1 MDLKAFF
8 LEDRINLGV
17 AVLGLLFI
25 GGGVVALSEEQALVT
40 MVLMLIGFGL
50 LSILEYRRVS
60 G

>member
-25 GGGVVALSEEQALVT
+25 GGGVIALSEEQALVT
-40 MVLMLIGFGL
+40 MVLMLTGFGL
-50 LSILEYRRVS
+50 LGILEYRRVS